1 MKRRFILINF
11 IVVVTSLLLFLIVSA
26 LVVNHTNQRNMEAE
40 IKNYLSIVSE
50 EYDGTNMEKVALNI
64 TKANNKI
71 RITFISYDGTVL
83 YDTVSGTEENHLS
96 RPEIENLGTVYHRYS
111 STAKENM
118 FYVATL
124 EENGDNKVYIRV
136 SMPETSITNLTNTLV
151 WSGIGTIVIITIIST
166 IVISATTNKVVE
178 PLNQE
183 VEKLS
188 SIVGKSPGYNGN
200 DIERLS
206 FQIDRTR
213 DLIEDKISTIEA
225 EKKKTDYIIENIKQ
239 GLIIID
245 GSGSIILMNK
255 TASKIFNISYE
266 NLEDKNYFTSF
277 IDNNLKNSID
287 SARLNGV
294 SSKVEF
300 SKGNNS
306 YNISLSPLD
315 ASFVL
320 NDNHHGVIMFIFD
333 VTDSKRLEK
342 TKAEFFANASHELKS
357 PLTSI
362 LGYQQMINEG
372 IVEDKEEIADY
383 TAKTIKEAKRM
394 NQIISE
400 MLELSRLEVNKT
412 DNKVDL
418 TPSLIID
425 DILNALGPSISDKG
439 IKVTKLYQ
447 DFDIKMSNDDF
458 YHLMRN
464 LIENAVKYNK
474 IGGDIIIDVNCK
486 DRTISVKDTG
496 IGINDSDQERI
507 FERFFRVD
515 KAKSKEN
522 GGTGLGLA
530 IVKHICLN
538 NDILINVKSS
548 LGIGSEF
555 KLTFK

>member
-26 LVVNHTNQRNMEAE
+26 LVVNHTNQRNMESE

-124 EENGDNKVYIRV
+124 EVNGDNKVYIRV

-188 SIVGKSPGYNGN
+188 SIVGKTPGYNGN

-213 DLIEDKISTIEA
+213 DLIEDKISAIEA

-266 NLEDKNYFTSF
+266 NLEDKNYLTSF

-300 SKGNNS
+300 TKGNNS

-320 NDNHHGVIMFIFD
+320 NDNHHGVIMFVFD

-400 MLELSRLEVNKT
+400 MLELSRLEVNKI